1 MYLNCHS
8 YFSLKYGTLS
18 PEALVQEGIDK
29 GAEILCLSDIN
40 NTSAAFTF
48 YNECI
53 KHKIKPLIGIEFR
66 NEDDSLYLGIAKN
79 NDGFREL
86 NLFLS
91 TFNNADHVKPAI
103 APEFK
108 NCYII
113 YKYGTIVPDAL
124 KDNEYIGLKITDLNR
139 FITSEHVLRQD
150 KYIMLHP
157 VTFKNKKGFNTH
169 RLLRAIDKN
178 LLLSKLSLQ
187 EQAQPDEMM
196 LPVSSLISAYGRFP
210 QIINNTMQLINNCH
224 IEFNTIS
231 KNKKLYTTSAADD
244 RELLK
249 KLALDG
255 FKDRYGKKN
264 KVAEDRVHRELKV
277 IDELGFNAYFLIT
290 WDILRY
296 AISNNFSYVGRG
308 SGANSIVAYCL
319 KITDVDPIELDLYFE
334 RFLNPYRTS
343 PPDFDIDFAHN
354 ERDQVI
360 DYVFKRY
367 GIEKTVLLATYNT
380 FKGRSIIREL
390 GKVFGLPKH
399 EIDAIIQN
407 RTTSLSKEW
416 DSIVKLIF
424 TYAQELEGMPNYL
437 GIHAGGILISEEPVV
452 CYTATDMPP
461 KGFPITHFDMFVA
474 EEMGYYKYDILSQRG
489 LGHIRDTMKIV
500 QKNTGKVVQ
509 LNTEKAIKDERVRQA
524 ISTANT
530 VGCFY
535 IESPGMRMLLK
546 KLKCSDYLTLVAASS
561 IIRPGVAQS
570 GMMGQYISRFHK
582 PETVVYLHPIMEEL
596 LKETF
601 GVMVYQE
608 DVIKVAHYFG
618 GIDLGKADIL
628 RRAMSGKYRGQKGFE
643 LVREEFFE
651 SCKQQGHDEA
661 IYKEV
666 WRQMES
672 FGGYSFSKAHSASF
686 AVESYHSLYLKVHYP
701 LEFIVAVLNNEGG
714 FYSREFYLNEARLAG
729 AIIEPPCVNTG
740 SYYDTIL
747 DKTIFVGFRYIK
759 AFEQKISE
767 IISAEREINGVYKD
781 LYDFVRRIPVS
792 HEQVKLLI
800 RSGAFRFTKKSK
812 KVLLLDAI
820 MIFSQSI
827 VNTHSVDM
835 FEPQFKDLELPELK
849 GYTFEDA
856 YDQIELFEFPLCFP
870 YDILPPEHNIAT
882 TFNTLLSFVGKRTTI
897 VGYFVTVKS
906 LYTSKHELMSFAHF
920 FDKEGRGFDTT
931 HFPPSLKKFPFKG
944 NGFYKITGKVVEEF
958 GYPSIEVDSMFKI
971 PFAKKEIV

>member
-1 MYLNCHS
+1 
-8 YFSLKYGTLS
+8 
-18 PEALVQEGIDK
+18 
-29 GAEILCLSDIN
+29 
-40 NTSAAFTF
+40 
-48 YNECI
+48 
-53 KHKIKPLIGIEFR
+53 
-66 NEDDSLYLGIAKN
+66 
-79 NDGFREL
+79 
-86 NLFLS
+86 
-91 TFNNADHVKPAI
+91 
-103 APEFK
+103 
-108 NCYII
+108 
-113 YKYGTIVPDAL
+113 
-124 KDNEYIGLKITDLNR
+124 
-139 FITSEHVLRQD
+139 
-150 KYIMLHP
+150 
-157 VTFKNKKGFNTH
+157 
-169 RLLRAIDKN
+169 
-178 LLLSKLSLQ
+178 
-187 EQAQPDEMM
+187 
-196 LPVSSLISAYGRFP
+196 
-210 QIINNTMQLINNCH
+210 MQLLNNCH
-224 IEFNTIS
+224 VSFNTIS
-231 KNKKLYTTSAADD
+231 KNKKLYTTSLADD

-249 KLALDG
+249 KLAFDG
-255 FKDRYGKKN
+255 FKERYGKKN
-264 KVAEDRVHRELKV
+264 TIAEARVYSELKV

-367 GIEKTVLLATYNT
+367 GIEKTVLIATYNT

-399 EIDAIIQN
+399 EIDAIVQN
-407 RTTSLSKEW
+407 RKTSLSKEW
-416 DSIVKLIF
+416 DSIVRLIF
-424 TYAQELEGMPNYL
+424 TYAEELDGMPNYL

-452 CYTATDMPP
+452 CYTSTNMPP

-489 LGHIRDTMKIV
+489 LGHIRDTIKIV
-500 QKNTGKVVQ
+500 QQNTGKTVVLTTQ
-509 LNTEKAIKDERVRQA
+509 KAIKDEHVRQA

-530 VGCFY
+530 IGCFY
-535 IESPGMRMLLK
+535 IESPSMRMLLK
-546 KLKCSDYLTLVAASS
+546 KLKCSDYLTLIAASS

-570 GMMGQYISRFHK
+570 GMMSQYISRYHK
-582 PETVVYLHPIMEEL
+582 PETAVYLHPIMADL

-643 LVREEFFE
+643 QVREEFFE

-672 FGGYSFSKAHSASF
+672 FAGYSFSKAHSASF
-686 AVESYHSLYLKVHYP
+686 AVESYHSLYLKVHHP
-701 LEFIVAVLNNEGG
+701 LEFMVAVLNNEGG

-729 AIIEPPCVNTG
+729 ALIEPPCINSG
-740 SYYDTIL
+740 SYYDTIS
-747 DKTIFVGFRYIK
+747 DKTIFIGFRYIK
-759 AFEQKISE
+759 SFEQKISE
-767 IISAEREINGVYKD
+767 IISIEREVNGMYKD

-792 HEQVKLLI
+792 HEHVKLLI
-800 RSGAFRFTKKSK
+800 RSGAFRFTHKSK
-812 KVLLLDAI
+812 KVLLLDAV
-820 MIFSQSI
+820 MIFSQSK
-827 VNTHSVDM
+827 VNIHSVDM
-835 FEPQFKDLELPELK
+835 FEPQLKDLVLPELK

-870 YDILPPEHNIAT
+870 YDILPAEHNVGV
-882 TFNTLLSFVGKRTTI
+882 TFNTLLSHVGKRTTI
-897 VGYFVTVKS
+897 IGYFVTVKS
-906 LYTSKHELMSFAHF
+906 LYTSKQELMSFAHF
-920 FDKEGRGFDTT
+920 FDREGRGFDTT

-958 GYPSIEVDSMFKI
+958 GYPSIEVDSMFKV